1 MEEQKQ
7 EAVQADP
14 ADVEKNKVIAILAY
28 FIFFI
33 PLLAA
38 KDSKFAMYH
47 CNQALVLF
55 LTALVVYIIGIVVP
69 FIGWFVILPLGM
81 VVVLIFAILGI
92 INAAGGQ
99 MKPLPVIGKFQIIK

>member
-7 EAVQADP
+7 EVVQADP
-14 ADVEKNKVIAILAY
+14 ADAEKNKVIAILAY

-47 CNQALVLF
+47 GNQGLVLF
-55 LTALVVYIIGIVVP
+55 LTTLVVYIVGIVVP
-69 FIGWFVILPLGM
+69 FIGWFIILPLGM

-99 MKPLPVIGKFQIIK
+99 MKPLPLIGKFQIIK

>member
-1 MEEQKQ
+1 MTKIQDFWIKIKTKIQ
-7 EAVQADP
+7 QTP
-14 ADVEKNKVIAILAY
+14 WLT
-28 FIFFI
+28 
-33 PLLAA
+33 L
-38 KDSKFAMYH
+38 
-47 CNQALVLF
+47 QLF